1 LYRPIIHFGLVSY
14 FTTTPPASAAPTDY
28 TVLKFSD
35 EFNVDG
41 APDATK
47 WVMILVLVLMDG
59 VTMSLRVIQ
68 MRLIMYC
75 SGGNLKITAKVT
87 SYTSAR
93 LKSENKY
100 EFTYGKRLEQS

>member
-68 MRLIMYC
+68 MRLINVIV
-75 SGGNLKITAKVT
+75 SGGNLKITAK
-87 SYTSAR
+87 
-93 LKSENKY
+93 KSIKLY
-100 EFTYGKRLEQS
+100 FGKT